1 MKFIGDRM
9 LRKEDPRLLRGQG
22 RYVGDITLP
31 GMLHAA
37 FVRSPHAHA
46 RVAAIDADR
55 ARALPGVR
63 AVLTARD
70 LGDAAGEL
78 PIVPPHPALRGRNFR
93 LLASDR
99 ARFVGEAVAVVVA
112 ESRETAEDA
121 RELIEVAWEAL
132 PSVQDPS
139 RPGTAVVH
147 EDIADNLAGRVTLA
161 RGDVAAALAAAPRVV
176 SERLAIGRS
185 GGQPME
191 TRGIVAEHNQMAG
204 LLTVWASTQVPHQ
217 VRQFVCELSGLP
229 PHQVRVIA
237 PDMGGGFGAKLIV
250 YPEDVLVPLLA
261 VRTGRPVR
269 WLEGRNE
276 HMLTATQER
285 TQVHEV
291 TVGFDAEGRLLALRD
306 RFVHDT
312 GAYTPRGL
320 VVPLLTASMLTGPYR
335 IPDVE
340 VVFDSV
346 YTHRVPVTPYRG
358 AGQPQAVFVIERVL
372 DLVARATGRDRA
384 AVRLAN
390 LVPPEAMPYDV
401 GLTNYRNSGPV
412 VLDSGDFPAVLRRAL
427 EVSGWERLR
436 SSRAAPTGEADRRR
450 GVGIACY
457 VELTGVGPFEGA
469 TARVDAAGR
478 ITVFTGLSSQGQGI
492 ETTLAQVAADALG
505 VTPQDVTVVAGD
517 TAGIAQGIGTFA
529 SRAAVV
535 GGNAVALAAQD
546 LRAKAV
552 RLAAHALGIAED
564 NVQQHGSAFADR
576 ARPEH
581 RVPLGRLASI
591 AAMATAA
598 HGVPPGLEATRYF
611 QPPDMTY
618 SSGAHVAVVDVDP
631 ESGRVTV
638 VDYVVVHDS
647 GRLINP
653 LIVEGQIDGAVA
665 LGIGGALL
673 EEIRYDEAGQP
684 LAGTFMDWALARAD
698 DVPPL
703 RIEHLE
709 TLSPLNPLGIKGV
722 GESGS
727 LPVPAVLASAIED
740 ALAGESDRVA
750 GGAGIVVRQMPLTPR
765 SLAALVRG

>member
-1 MKFIGDRM
+1 MTLEAYRAEHPQPSETEHPRGAVGESCRCTGHQNIVLAGAHVPRRSWRGEGRSRVKFVGDRM

-46 RVAAIDADR
+46 RIAAIDADR

-63 AVLTARD
+63 AVLTAGD

-99 ARFVGEAVAVVVA
+99 VRFVGEAVAVVVA

-121 RELIEVAWEAL
+121 RELIEVAWEPL

-139 RPGTAVVH
+139 RPGTAVH
-147 EDIADNLAGRVTLA
+147 EDIVDNLAGRVTLA

-176 SERLAIGRS
+176 SERLAIGRA

-335 IPDVE
+335 IPAVE
-340 VVFDSV
+340 WSS
-346 YTHRVPVTPYRG
+346 TASTRTACPSRRT
-358 AGQPQAVFVIERVL
+358 
-372 DLVARATGRDRA
+372 VAPG
-384 AVRLAN
+384 
-390 LVPPEAMPYDV
+390 
-401 GLTNYRNSGPV
+401 S
-412 VLDSGDFPAVLRRAL
+412 
-427 EVSGWERLR
+427 
-436 SSRAAPTGEADRRR
+436 RRR
-450 GVGIACY
+450 C
-457 VELTGVGPFEGA
+457 
-469 TARVDAAGR
+469 
-478 ITVFTGLSSQGQGI
+478 S
-492 ETTLAQVAADALG
+492 
-505 VTPQDVTVVAGD
+505 
-517 TAGIAQGIGTFA
+517 
-529 SRAAVV
+529 
-535 GGNAVALAAQD
+535 
-546 LRAKAV
+546 
-552 RLAAHALGIAED
+552 
-564 NVQQHGSAFADR
+564 
-576 ARPEH
+576 
-581 RVPLGRLASI
+581 
-591 AAMATAA
+591 
-598 HGVPPGLEATRYF
+598 
-611 QPPDMTY
+611 
-618 SSGAHVAVVDVDP
+618 
-631 ESGRVTV
+631 
-638 VDYVVVHDS
+638 
-647 GRLINP
+647 
-653 LIVEGQIDGAVA
+653 
-665 LGIGGALL
+665 
-673 EEIRYDEAGQP
+673 
-684 LAGTFMDWALARAD
+684 
-698 DVPPL
+698 
-703 RIEHLE
+703 
-709 TLSPLNPLGIKGV
+709 
-722 GESGS
+722 
-727 LPVPAVLASAIED
+727 
-740 ALAGESDRVA
+740 
-750 GGAGIVVRQMPLTPR
+750 
-765 SLAALVRG
+765 